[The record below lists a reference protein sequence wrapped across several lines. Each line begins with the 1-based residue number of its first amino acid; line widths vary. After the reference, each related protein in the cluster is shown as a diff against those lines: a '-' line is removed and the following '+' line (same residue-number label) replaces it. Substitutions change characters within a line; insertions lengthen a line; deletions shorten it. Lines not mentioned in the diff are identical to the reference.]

1 MNAKVGTSMKA
12 QVTQN
17 EAIAP
22 PVNPFPVGTI
32 QYKEFEK
39 DSRKGYRVNSAG
51 NYVVY
56 KTSGTQRAVI
66 IILLMILMVLLAK

>member
-1 MNAKVGTSMKA
+1 MNAKVGTNVKA

-22 PVNPFPVGTI
+22 PVNPFPVGTV

-56 KTSGTQRAVI
+56 KTSGAQRAI
-66 IILLMILMVLLAK
+66 IILLLMILMVILAK